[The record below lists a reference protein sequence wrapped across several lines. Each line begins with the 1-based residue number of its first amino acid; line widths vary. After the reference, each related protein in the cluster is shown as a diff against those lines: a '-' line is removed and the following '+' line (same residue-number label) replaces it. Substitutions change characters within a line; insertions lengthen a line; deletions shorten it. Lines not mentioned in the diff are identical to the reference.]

1 MRHQRNMRQRKEQD
15 KTPEKLSEVDRQLV
29 LKRIQNN
36 DSKDDERPQ
45 KEREAQKEKLQ
56 ELFNKDVGDKKKKQI
71 NNTITEIKKML
82 EGINS
87 RIHEVEEPTS

>member
-1 MRHQRNMRQRKEQD
+1 MRHQRNMCQRKEQD

-56 ELFNKDVGDKKKKQI
+56 ELFNKDVGDKKKK
-71 NNTITEIKKML
+71 
-82 EGINS
+82 
-87 RIHEVEEPTS
+87 

>member
-1 MRHQRNMRQRKEQD
+1 MCQRKEQD

-56 ELFNKDVGDKKKKQI
+56 ELFNKDVGDKKKK
-71 NNTITEIKKML
+71 
-82 EGINS
+82 
-87 RIHEVEEPTS
+87 